1 MWRTWH
7 FFFRID
13 YCAMK
18 GAVPNER
25 FCSSHRLCW
34 SHLND
39 IWHVNCIHH
48 VWNFRKRNHWN
59 WVAFGPLTAHLIVTS
74 DKQKMRFS
82 GSLLTP
88 HFKLLLK
95 LPKTIDLMKD
105 RRVTRSILFRVPV
118 CAKLK
123 SRGIIWRI
131 TFGGYTIVPVPCL
144 NRGIHLGVQ
153 LKQKEIVHHRRK
165 ISYQRSSRCIIV
177 QKPQNAAPKK
187 VILPRVLGHQ
197 DWEDLCL
204 GNYLPFARALPKVY
218 KGLWNMVAKKQA
230 SLFPRVNQHSPMGHQ
245 IWIFLNRPVR
255 EQK

>member
-1 MWRTWH
+1 MTL
-7 FFFRID
+7 FFRID

-88 HFKLLLK
+88 PPELAGWAGRVASSKLNDCTHPPTTSWGGRGNKKSQTTNKDNWSTTWLNMSWDLL
-95 LPKTIDLMKD
+95 
-105 RRVTRSILFRVPV
+105 VFRVWIF
-118 CAKLK
+118 CWQKKLQ
-123 SRGIIWRI
+123 SL
-131 TFGGYTIVPVPCL
+131 FV
-144 NRGIHLGVQ
+144 
-153 LKQKEIVHHRRK
+153 
-165 ISYQRSSRCIIV
+165 
-177 QKPQNAAPKK
+177 
-187 VILPRVLGHQ
+187 
-197 DWEDLCL
+197 CL
-204 GNYLPFARALPKVY
+204 GLSVPSHA
-218 KGLWNMVAKKQA
+218 
-230 SLFPRVNQHSPMGHQ
+230 VND
-245 IWIFLNRPVR
+245 
-255 EQK
+255 